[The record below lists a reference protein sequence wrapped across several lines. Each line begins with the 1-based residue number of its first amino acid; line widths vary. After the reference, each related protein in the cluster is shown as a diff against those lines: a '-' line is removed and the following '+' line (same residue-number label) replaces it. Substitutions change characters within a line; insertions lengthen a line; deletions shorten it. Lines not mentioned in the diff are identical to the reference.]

1 MRSFV
6 CITLPQELRVRLEKT
21 AGGLRR
27 STTVRASWV
36 PVDNFHITVQF
47 LGEIDPMLTVELQR
61 RLNERIGRHAPFDL
75 TLDRISAFPSADRPR
90 VLWGGGSA
98 TGAFTDLVRSISD
111 GIAPLGFARERKP
124 DVFHI
129 TLARLR
135 GAADPRL
142 VQTIREIDARMESV
156 SIAVTSVTLM
166 ESRLTSRGA
175 RYSRLFDVPLRG

>member
-90 VLWGGGSA
+90 VQIPPPPPVPVLGGG
-98 TGAFTDLVRSISD
+98 
-111 GIAPLGFARERKP
+111 
-124 DVFHI
+124 
-129 TLARLR
+129 LA
-135 GAADPRL
+135 
-142 VQTIREIDARMESV
+142 
-156 SIAVTSVTLM
+156 
-166 ESRLTSRGA
+166 
-175 RYSRLFDVPLRG
+175 VP